1 MQIDMNLLL
10 PILASIF
17 ITWLPVSAYY
27 ENKIYKIEVEHL
39 KELNEQVEESN
50 QRLKQI
56 IDKANTK
63 YAEIQAEKES
73 IRKSLADSK
82 SDNRRMQQL
91 LRELPSHADR
101 DRLVKERDEFARLA
115 VEANELLLEI
125 DEGTRI
131 SEATSEVISKK

>member
-50 QRLKQI
+50 KHLKQI
-56 IDKANTK
+56 IDKANTR

-82 SDNRRMQQL
+82 SDNRRMQRL
-91 LRELPSHADR
+91 LSELPSHADR
-101 DRLVKERDEFARLA
+101 DRLIKERDEFARLA
-115 VEANELLLEI
+115 VEANGLLIEI
-125 DEGTRI
+125 DEGARI